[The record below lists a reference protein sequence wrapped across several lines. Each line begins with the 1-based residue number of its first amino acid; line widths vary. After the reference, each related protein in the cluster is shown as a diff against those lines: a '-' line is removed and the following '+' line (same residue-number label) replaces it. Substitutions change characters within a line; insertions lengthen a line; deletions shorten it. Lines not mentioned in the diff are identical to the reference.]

1 LELKEATQ
9 AELRE
14 GKVTE
19 MMKRSKHVIISRIL
33 DICQNG
39 ANKTKI
45 VYQAN
50 LNFRTVDPYIDLLIK
65 NNLIEVK
72 QGKTV
77 LYETTDRGRVL
88 LDNFKNI
95 NSQLSEV

>member
-1 LELKEATQ
+1 
-9 AELRE
+9 
-14 GKVTE
+14 

-33 DICQNG
+33 DICKNG

-50 LNFRTVDPYIDLLIK
+50 LNFRTVDPYIDLLVK

-77 LYETTDRGRVL
+77 LYETTDRGINL
-88 LDNFKNI
+88 LDDFERI
-95 NSQLSEV
+95 NRQLSEL

>member
-1 LELKEATQ
+1 
-9 AELRE
+9 
-14 GKVTE
+14 

-50 LNFRTVDPYIDLLIK
+50 LNFRTADPYLQLLIK
-65 NNLIEVK
+65 NDLIVSSQGPHVVYKTTEKGMNLMKAIDQVHSTLAEY
-72 QGKTV
+72 QDSLPTP
-77 LYETTDRGRVL
+77 T
-88 LDNFKNI
+88 
-95 NSQLSEV
+95 SA